1 MRARKPRR
9 FAVTLLVALLTIP
22 VAGMGDSALPAGER
36 ARRTFSDG
44 LSARTLEKALQAKGR
59 VVRRT
64 GEATVE
70 ALDLGKLS
78 GAGPQ
83 AQELWR
89 VRISGDFPPR
99 ALRYEVEAGD
109 ELIGFGLPA
118 ADQRSLVTVTTSP
131 AVLSAPIEV
140 TYGGIEVSELRVEEG
155 SFPSRGERI
164 RAAQAEG
171 PYEVTRTTYNL
182 GEQVFQ
188 PSELGRKVELIANV
202 HYPTGLPDG
211 PYPLVVFMHGNHSTC
226 FKEKRTSFR
235 WPCPDGWRPLP
246 NFRGYDYIGSRLAS
260 YGFVVVSV
268 SANGINVAGGRLD
281 DTGMRQRGEVID
293 RHLELWRRWST
304 IGGGPFGNT
313 FVGKIDLTRIGT
325 MGHSRGGEGVVWHK
339 IVDDERADPFGVDAV
354 LALAPVDFTRVT
366 INRVGFAVILP
377 YCDGDVS
384 DLQGVHFFDDSRYEV
399 PGDPTPKH
407 SLTVMGANHNFFNTV
422 WTPRGKYP
430 GGSDDGRWSECEE
443 RLTPIQE
450 RQVGRAYIV
459 SFFRLYLTDTEVL
472 EGYWTGG
479 RSWDFLAPAELLMS
493 YLAPDTPEHRMDLGR
508 MTRPRDLFTTHEG
521 TAVTP
526 SRVAKYEWCKS
537 TSNLPCI
544 PGRGGWA
551 DIHRPGLSQ
560 GVVGWDDRNSSIR
573 FNLPETRQ
581 DVTGFDAFQFRTV
594 VNPGYDLNFGIDF
607 QDLAVE
613 LVDGAGNRAEVI
625 ASDIGNEA
633 LEYPLKGRRRSGHVI
648 LNQLRFPLKRF
659 DGVDMTD
666 VSAVI
671 VKFSRTRRG
680 VINFADVVF
689 SRGPN

>member
-1 MRARKPRR
+1 MRARNPRR
-9 FAVTLLVALLTIP
+9 LVITLLVCLLTIP
-22 VAGMGDSALPAGER
+22 VVSVGSSALPAGDR
-36 ARRTFSDG
+36 ARRIFSDG
-44 LSARTLEKALQAKGR
+44 LSPRTLEKALQANGK

-64 GEATVE
+64 EDATVE
-70 ALDLGKLS
+70 SLDLGSLS
-78 GAGPQ
+78 GAGSRL
-83 AQELWR
+83 QELWR
-89 VRISGDFPPR
+89 VRISGGFPPR
-99 ALRYEVEAGD
+99 ALRYEVEAGN
-109 ELIGFGLPA
+109 ELVGFGLPA
-118 ADQRSLVTVTTSP
+118 ADQRSLVTITTSP
-131 AVLSAPIEV
+131 AVLTAPLEV
-140 TYGGIEVSELRVEEG
+140 TYGGIEVSELSVEEG
-155 SFPSRGERI
+155 AFPSRGERI

-182 GEQVFQ
+182 GERVFQ
-188 PSELGRKVELIANV
+188 PSELNRKVELIANV
-202 HYPTGLPDG
+202 HYPAGLPDG

-226 FKEKRTSFR
+226 FKERRTTFR
-235 WPCPDGWRPLP
+235 WPCPDEWRPLP

-268 SANGINVAGGRLD
+268 SANGINVAGSRLD

-293 RHLELWRRWST
+293 RHLELWRDWST
-304 IGGGPFGNT
+304 VGGGPFGDT

-366 INRVGFAVILP
+366 INRVPFAVMLP

-422 WTPRGKYP
+422 WTPRGEYP
-430 GGSDDGRWSECEE
+430 GGFDDGRWSDCEE

-459 SFFRLYLTDTEVL
+459 SFFRLYLTDTEIL

-479 RSWDFLAPAELLMS
+479 RSWDFLEPAELLMS

-508 MTRPRDLFTTHEG
+508 MTRPRDLSTTHEG
-521 TAVTP
+521 SAVTP
-526 SRVAKYEWCKS
+526 SRLAKYEWCKN
-537 TSNLPCI
+537 TFDLPCI

-560 GVVGWDDRNSSIR
+560 GVVGWDNRTGSVR

-594 VNPGYDLNFGIDF
+594 VNPGYDVNFGFEF
-607 QDLAVE
+607 QDLAVQ

-625 ASDIGNEA
+625 ASDINNAA
-633 LEYPLKGRRRSGHVI
+633 LEYPLEGRRGHVI

-659 DGVDMTD
+659 GGVDMTD
-666 VSAVI
+666 IQAVI
-671 VKFSRTRRG
+671 MKLSRTRQG